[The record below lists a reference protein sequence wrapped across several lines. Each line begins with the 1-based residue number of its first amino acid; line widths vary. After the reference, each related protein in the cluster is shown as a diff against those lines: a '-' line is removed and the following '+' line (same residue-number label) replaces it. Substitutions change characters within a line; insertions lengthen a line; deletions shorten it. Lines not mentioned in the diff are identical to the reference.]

1 MAVAKD
7 PIQEQL
13 RRSHSL
19 SLETSQGVKRV
30 HSEKESSLSLEGL
43 DFADI
48 GEHTFVWWSVSL
60 YHFVFEHLNLF
71 G

>member
-19 SLETSQGVKRV
+19 SLEASHSVKRV

-48 GEHTFVWWSVSL
+48 GERTFVLWSVSL
-60 YHFVFEHLNLF
+60 CLML
-71 G
+71 